1 MIVNGGVLF
10 GGYLR
15 NPYLCTTNRGNSKC
29 NFNKYGGFF
38 IDYRL

>member
-1 MIVNGGVLF
+1 MVVFCLVGILETPTF
-10 GGYLR
+10 A
-15 NPYLCTTNRGNSKC
+15 PQNRGNSKC